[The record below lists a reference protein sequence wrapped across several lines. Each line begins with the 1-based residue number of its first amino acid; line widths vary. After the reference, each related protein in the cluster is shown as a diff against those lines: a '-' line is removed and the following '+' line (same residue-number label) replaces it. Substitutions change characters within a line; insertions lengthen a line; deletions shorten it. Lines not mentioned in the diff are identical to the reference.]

1 MCITLESLSLLNDID
16 ASAISWSGG
25 CLDIFGLGTNKKALY
40 HKWWNGAWGPSLS
53 DWENLRGTFSSE
65 PTAVSWGANHIHLL
79 GTDNEIFHKRWDD
92 VPQGMGWK
100 LLEQKGGA
108 WGVSNSHQVQL
119 LAAAIDSTFLVSE
132 QTTHLFTNGG
142 MEVDVVITYGMVRYR
157 WYPH

>member
-40 HKWWNGAWGPSLS
+40 HMWWNGAWGPSLS

-92 VPQGMGWK
+92 VPPRHGMET
-100 LLEQKGGA
+100 LGA
-108 WGVSNSHQVQL
+108 EGRSLGVSNSRQVQL

-132 QTTHLFTNGG
+132 QTTRTFSQTVGWKLMWSSPTG
-142 MEVDVVITYGMVRYR
+142 
-157 WYPH
+157 W